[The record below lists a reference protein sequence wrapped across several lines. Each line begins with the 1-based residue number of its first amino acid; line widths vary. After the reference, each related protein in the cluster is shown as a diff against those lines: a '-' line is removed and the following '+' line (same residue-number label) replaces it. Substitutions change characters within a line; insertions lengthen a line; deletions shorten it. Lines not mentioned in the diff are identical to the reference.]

1 MSPSQLQALRR
12 IAASFVGSWTHDG
25 RDVFNAEGSRIC
37 TVFWPGL
44 ADYLCRLHKAFLPLS
59 NAYWMLKKAL
69 RDRMTMRAL
78 MARDEEGCAE

>member
-1 MSPSQLQALRR
+1 MSTGELQALRR
-12 IAASFVGSWTHDG
+12 TAAEFVGNWTHDG

-37 TVFWPGL
+37 TAFAPGL

-69 RDRMTMRAL
+69 RDRMAMREL
-78 MARDEEGCAE
+78 MAEDEEACAE